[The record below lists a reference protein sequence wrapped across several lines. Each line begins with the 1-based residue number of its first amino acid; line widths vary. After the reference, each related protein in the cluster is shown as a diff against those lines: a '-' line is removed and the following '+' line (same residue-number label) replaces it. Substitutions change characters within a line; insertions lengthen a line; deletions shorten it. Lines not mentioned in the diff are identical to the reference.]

1 MPSVTEGRKKLREI
15 IVKCNAVEERRLP
28 AFDVDVRDALAA
40 ADEYFDTWETV
51 EDLSLDARVLN
62 ALSRVVQVQAARIE
76 YEASLFL
83 ADPQMLADKVA
94 KLPPATLATVFLQ
107 VWHPAVELEQI
118 TPQALELAMRYWEAM
133 PSWASRRHEE
143 PELRPPPPR
152 PMSDEELAAL
162 GILSRE
168 GFLSFLGALWDELKA
183 AGSVDYWRF
192 VRRARFEE
200 TVRRAYAVSFL
211 VSYGYAD
218 LASIEAGLTLTPKA
232 EKEHRGGSQSFAIA
246 LGVDHGG

>member
-1 MPSVTEGRKKLREI
+1 VTEGRRALREI
-15 IVKCNAVEERRLP
+15 ISKCNAVEERRLP
-28 AFDVDVRDALAA
+28 AFDLDVRNALAM
-40 ADEYFDTWETV
+40 ADTYFDTWDSI

-94 KLPPATLATVFLQ
+94 ALAEGTLAKVFLQ
-107 VWHPAVELEQI
+107 VWHPAVELEQL
-118 TPQALELAMRYWEAM
+118 TPEGLELALRYWEAM
-133 PSWASRRHEE
+133 PSWATRHHEE

-152 PMSDEELAAL
+152 PMSDEELASL

-168 GFLSFLGALWDELKA
+168 GFLSFLGTMWEELKTS
-183 AGSVDYWRF
+183 GPVGYWDF
-192 VRRARFEE
+192 VRRPRFED
-200 TVRRAYAVSFL
+200 TVRRAYGTSFL

-218 LASIEAGLTLTPKA
+218 LASTGDGLTITPKD
-232 EKEHRGGSQSFAIA
+232 EKEHRGGSQSLAIA